1 VSFTLDTNIL
11 LYASDE
17 SSPFHN
23 QARELVENVAA
34 GPEIVYLF
42 WPVVLGYLRIAT
54 HPAVFEHPLAPAEA
68 ISNVDALLSRPHVR
82 AAGELEG
89 FWPIYRS
96 VADAVAPRGNLVT
109 DAHIAA
115 LMRQHGVARI
125 WSLDRDF
132 RKFDGISVFNP
143 FR

>member
-1 VSFTLDTNIL
+1 
-11 LYASDE
+11 
-17 SSPFHN
+17 
-23 QARELVENVAA
+23 
-34 GPEIVYLF
+34 
-42 WPVVLGYLRIAT
+42 
-54 HPAVFEHPLAPAEA
+54 
-68 ISNVDALLSRPHVR
+68 VR

-96 VADAVAPRGNLVT
+96 VADAVAPRGTLVT

-132 RKFDGISVFNP
+132 RKFDGISVVNP